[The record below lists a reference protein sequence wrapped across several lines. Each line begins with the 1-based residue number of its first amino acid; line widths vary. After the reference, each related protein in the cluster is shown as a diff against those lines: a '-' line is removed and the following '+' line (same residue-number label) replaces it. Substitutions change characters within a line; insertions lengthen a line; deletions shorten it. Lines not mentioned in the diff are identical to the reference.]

1 MSNRTEISTLGEF
14 GLIRHLTDKIELKN
28 PSTLKGVGDDAA
40 VLDYTDKQVL
50 VTTDLLLEG
59 IHFDLMYVPL
69 KHLGYKSAVV
79 NFSDIYAMNGRPKQI
94 TVSLG
99 ISKRTLYEVFSDK
112 ETLLEE
118 CILKGQKEGD
128 EFLRNVLATS
138 ENVLEV
144 LLKCYQRSIEQFH
157 ATNKK
162 FFEDIKKYPKAYE
175 LMTSRHNQ
183 DSEETVNFFKEGV
196 KQGIFRDDV
205 NFAIINLLVREQIDV
220 LMNTD
225 ICKEYSFL
233 EVYESIM
240 FTFLRGISTEKGAHE
255 LEVFIREYRK
265 KTITGNNETE
275 ND

>member
-1 MSNRTEISTLGEF
+1 MSE
-14 GLIRHLTDKIELKN
+14 
-28 PSTLKGVGDDAA
+28 
-40 VLDYTDKQVL
+40 YT
-50 VTTDLLLEG
+50 
-59 IHFDLMYVPL
+59 
-69 KHLGYKSAVV
+69 KHLVPRPELRERIIDTAVEAFSAHGIKSITMD
-79 NFSDIYAMNGRPKQI
+79 DIA
-94 TVSLG
+94 TSLG

-128 EFLRNVLATS
+128 EFLKNV
-138 ENVLEV
+138 
-144 LLKCYQRSIEQFH
+144 H

-162 FFEDIKKYPKAYE
+162 FFEDIKKYPKAYA
-175 LMTSRHNQ
+175 LMTNRHNQ

-240 FTFLRGISTEKGAHE
+240 FTFLRGISTEQGAHE
-255 LEVFIREYRK
+255 LEAFIREYRK
-265 KTITGNNETE
+265 KVLPAD
-275 ND
+275 NDTKTK